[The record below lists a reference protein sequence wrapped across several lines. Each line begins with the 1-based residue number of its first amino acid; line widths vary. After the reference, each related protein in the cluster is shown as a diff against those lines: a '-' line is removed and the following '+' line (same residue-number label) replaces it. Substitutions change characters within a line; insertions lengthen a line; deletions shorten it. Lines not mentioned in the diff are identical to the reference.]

1 MPDRA
6 DKRIFILAPFLSL
19 VPAFLV
25 FSVVPIGGVFN
36 AEKQGAVEIFGHH
49 TFLQVADP
57 PTGVLLILAFSSIA
71 IYGIMLAGWS
81 SGSKYQLPG
90 SVRASAQ
97 MVSYE
102 AALGL
107 SEVTGVLLS
116 ASFSTHD
123 ISMTQADAGYL
134 GIQP

>member
-1 MPDRA
+1 MPDSAAER
-6 DKRIFILAPFLSL
+6 RFIRAPFLSL

-25 FSVVPIGGVFN
+25 FSVVPIGGVFD

-57 PTGVLLILAFSSIA
+57 PIGVLLILAFSSIA

-81 SGSKYQLPG
+81 SGSKYPLLG

-102 AALGL
+102 AAPGL
-107 SEVTGVLLS
+107 SAVPVVPLDRKSGVS
-116 ASFSTHD
+116 GKGV
-123 ISMTQADAGYL
+123 AGR
-134 GIQP
+134 